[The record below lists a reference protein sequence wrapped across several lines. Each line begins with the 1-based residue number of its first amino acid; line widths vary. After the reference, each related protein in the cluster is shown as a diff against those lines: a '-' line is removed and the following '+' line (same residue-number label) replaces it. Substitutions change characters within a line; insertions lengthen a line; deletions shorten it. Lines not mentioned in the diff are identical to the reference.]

1 MAGDRVR
8 SRRGERGACGEGA
21 GRAGDDLRAG
31 VPGDGSIPSLRPG
44 RRRRH
49 PLLRRLRRLAAAFC
63 ALVFLGMVAFAG
75 LLLVTPSA
83 GRAPALARAQDMAH
97 HAAWPGAPVPPR
109 FAAALIATEDHRFY
123 SEPGIDLF
131 AVARVGWSYLS
142 GQGDQGGATLYQQL
156 AKVLYTP
163 GRTGPA
169 AEAEQVALAVKLYL
183 TFTPA
188 QVLRMYSSV
197 VYFGNGYYGL
207 SAASC
212 GYFGVPPRAMSW
224 PQAALL
230 AGLVQA
236 PSLDDPLRYPAN
248 ARAREEHVFA
258 RLVATGK
265 LSPAAARAA
274 LAVPVARLTGRAGT
288 GCAAPA

>member
-1 MAGDRVR
+1 M
-8 SRRGERGACGEGA
+8 
-21 GRAGDDLRAG
+21 L
-31 VPGDGSIPSLRPG
+31 
-44 RRRRH
+44 
-49 PLLRRLRRLAAAFC
+49 AAFC
-63 ALVFLGMVAFAG
+63 ALVLIGALGFTG
-75 LLLVTPSA
+75 LLLVTPSVA
-83 GRAPALARAQDMAH
+83 SAPALVRTQDLAH
-97 HAAWPGAPVPPR
+97 DAPYPGPPVPPR

-169 AEAEQVALAVKLYL
+169 VEAEQVALAVKLYL
-183 TFTPA
+183 TYSPA
-188 QVLRMYSSV
+188 QILQMYSDA

-207 SAASC
+207 ATASC

-265 LSPAAARAA
+265 MTPAAARAA
-274 LAVPVARLTGRAGT
+274 LAVPVGRLVRRAGT
-288 GCAAPA
+288 GCAAASA